1 MAGCGDAAL
10 VMVEVGD
17 AAGGRVPDAAHV
29 TFALS
34 PSGGS
39 AAALRLESVANG
51 DPACYTN
58 NKSPTRAAFHGLAL
72 AMLLGGAHPAFR
84 ARLCR

>member
-1 MAGCGDAAL
+1 MAGCG
-10 VMVEVGD
+10 
-17 AAGGRVPDAAHV
+17 DAAHV